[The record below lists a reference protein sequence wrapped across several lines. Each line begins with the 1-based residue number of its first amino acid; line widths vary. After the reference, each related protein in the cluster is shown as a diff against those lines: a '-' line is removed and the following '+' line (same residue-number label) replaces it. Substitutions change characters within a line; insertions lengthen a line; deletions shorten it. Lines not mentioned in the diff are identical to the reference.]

1 MSYYY
6 RVFGLNVQSQILCHE
21 LIELDE
27 RERAFIDVNVELGQ
41 VNMEIQEQIESGR
54 SSHFDSLNMWFHIPK
69 VATYWVTDGNR
80 IVIEVDPEAHLDE
93 IKQFLLGSCLGMIM
107 LQQDTIAIH
116 GGSVVINNQGLLITG
131 DRGAGKS
138 TLTSALRLK
147 GYQLVADD
155 VSALDVSELLIQP
168 AYPQQKVCEDMMDQ
182 LGYDKSKYKSIDI
195 DQKVKYLIPTKNQ
208 FKSEP
213 VRLQGIIELVC
224 SDEVDDIKVEELKGS
239 QKLMT
244 LYRNIYRI
252 EMKIISGVNPNF
264 FKQCVEL
271 SKGIPVYRITRP
283 REGWSVDDQIEW
295 IESRFLNEA

>member
-6 RVFGLNVQSQILCHE
+6 RVYGLNIQSKILCTE
-21 LIELDE
+21 LIELNE
-27 RERAFIDVNVELGQ
+27 SERAFIDVYVELGQ
-41 VNMEIQEQIESGR
+41 VSMEIQEQIESGTY
-54 SSHFDSLNMWFHIPK
+54 SHFDSLNMWFHIPM

-80 IVIEVDPEAHLDE
+80 IVIEEEPEAHLDE

-116 GGSVVINNQGLLITG
+116 GGSVVMNNQGLLITG

-155 VSALDVSELLIQP
+155 VSALDVSQLLIQP

-182 LGYDKSKYKSIDI
+182 LGYDKSKYKSINI
-195 DQKVKYLIPTKNQ
+195 DQKVKYLIPAKDQ

-213 VRLQGIIELVC
+213 VRLQGVVELVC
-224 SDEVDDIKVEELKGS
+224 SDETEDIQVEELKGS

-244 LYRNIYRI
+244 LYKNIYRI

-283 REGWSVDDQIEW
+283 REGWSVDNQIEW